1 LHATLIEPGGVSLSS
16 DFSTGL
22 MISVVGLSVTFF
34 ALALFIGVIFLLK
47 VLFPYK
53 EEKEEVAEAPALVET
68 GAEEV
73 AAAIAAVVYAK
84 ANQTGKP
91 ATGKNPMW
99 TSQ

>member
-1 LHATLIEPGGVSLSS
+1 LPLPFYRGNLP
-16 DFSTGL
+16 L
-22 MISVVGLSVTFF
+22 KSVVPLQRG
-34 ALALFIGVIFLLK
+34 
-47 VLFPYK
+47 
-53 EEKEEVAEAPALVET
+53 KEEVAEAPALVET

-73 AAAIAAVVYAK
+73 AAAIAAVAYAK

>member
-1 LHATLIEPGGVSLSS
+1 LSS

-22 MISVVGLSVTFF
+22 MISVVGLSITFI

-53 EEKEEVAEAPALVET
+53 EEKEEGEEEEVAETPALVET
-68 GAEEV
+68 DAEEV
-73 AAAIAAVVYAK
+73 AAAIAAVAYAK